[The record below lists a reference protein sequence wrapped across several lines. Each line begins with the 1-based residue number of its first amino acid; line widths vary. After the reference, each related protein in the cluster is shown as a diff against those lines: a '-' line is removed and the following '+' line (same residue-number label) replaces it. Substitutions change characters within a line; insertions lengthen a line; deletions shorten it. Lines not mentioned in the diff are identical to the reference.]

1 MITNFNTPSLAPT
14 GSTGGSGKSD
24 KTIMFIALLLG
35 GFLLYKFVIKPEM
48 DKQKQVVIDES
59 STNGEFE

>member
-1 MITNFNTPSLAPT
+1 MISNFNTPSMAT
-14 GSTGGSGKSD
+14 AGSGSTGSGKSD
-24 KTIMFIALLLG
+24 KTIMLVAILLG

-48 DKQKQVVIDES
+48 DKQKITSNES

>member
-48 DKQKQVVIDES
+48 DKQKPT
-59 STNGEFE
+59 TNEYSNDGEFE